1 MAQERFLTQSE
12 TQVRVRYAETDQMGV
27 VYHANY
33 LVWFEIGRT
42 TFLRELGFNYK
53 QMEQEDGCLIAVAEA
68 SARYRLP
75 ARYDDELS
83 IRTQMT
89 AMRGSV
95 IKFAYQIVRLADEQ
109 LLAEG
114 ETTHVVVSSDMKKM
128 ILPEKYAASFREL
141 VEKA

>member
-1 MAQERFLTQSE
+1 
-12 TQVRVRYAETDQMGV
+12 
-27 VYHANY
+27 
-33 LVWFEIGRT
+33 
-42 TFLRELGFNYK
+42 
-53 QMEQEDGCLIAVAEA
+53 
-68 SARYRLP
+68 
-75 ARYDDELS
+75 
-83 IRTQMT
+83 MT